1 MELTESASGVDD
13 MLRVDGGQKYGDL
26 FYEKK
31 ISNGYSAFSAR

>member
-1 MELTESASGVDD
+1 MEPTKLAFGVDD

-31 ISNGYSAFSAR
+31 ISNGYSTFSAR